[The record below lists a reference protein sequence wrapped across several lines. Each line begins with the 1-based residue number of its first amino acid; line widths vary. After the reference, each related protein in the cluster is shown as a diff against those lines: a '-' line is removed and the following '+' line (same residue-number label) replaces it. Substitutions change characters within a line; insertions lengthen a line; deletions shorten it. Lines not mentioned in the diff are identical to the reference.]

1 MKQNHWR
8 EFWLQTK
15 MLWISNRIDSDVCDN
30 LPSDQHCLHKH
41 RNHIEKSCSKDQRRV
56 AKMRMIGFQ
65 LEQIKNEYMRLNG
78 IKQFNKLR
86 NFIEQVNLI
95 EII

>member
-1 MKQNHWR
+1 
-8 EFWLQTK
+8 
-15 MLWISNRIDSDVCDN
+15 
-30 LPSDQHCLHKH
+30 
-41 RNHIEKSCSKDQRRV
+41 
-56 AKMRMIGFQ
+56 MRMIGFQ
-65 LEQIKNEYMRLNG
+65 LEQIKNEYTRLNG